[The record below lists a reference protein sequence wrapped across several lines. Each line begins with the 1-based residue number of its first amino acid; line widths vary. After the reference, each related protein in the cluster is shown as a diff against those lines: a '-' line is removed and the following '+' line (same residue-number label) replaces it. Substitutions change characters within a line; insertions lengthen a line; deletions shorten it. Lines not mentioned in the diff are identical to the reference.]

1 MMKDVHRRTHLRLTA
16 MPRIAI
22 NDVYTYIL
30 YIAVYFIIVE
40 DLNRKRARHETWP
53 NPVTCY
59 T

>member
-22 NDVYTYIL
+22 NDVH
-30 YIAVYFIIVE
+30 IAVYFIIVE